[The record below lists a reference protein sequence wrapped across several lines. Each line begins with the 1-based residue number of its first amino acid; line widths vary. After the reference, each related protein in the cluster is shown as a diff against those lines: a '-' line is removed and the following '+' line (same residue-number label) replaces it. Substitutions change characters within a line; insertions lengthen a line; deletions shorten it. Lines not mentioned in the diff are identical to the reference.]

1 MVLIHF
7 QDPFETSIPF
17 WDLVDSNSPKTLV
30 YQYEET
36 EGLFTILDG
45 GNMLQRTFNNLKVV
59 QPTKLRKHL
68 PISLNESHFKDRL
81 WYLSIVVTELFF
93 TFNFFYSQRLKF
105 VNFLSLKF

>member
-1 MVLIHF
+1 M
-7 QDPFETSIPF
+7 
-17 WDLVDSNSPKTLV
+17 LV

-45 GNMLQRTFNNLKVV
+45 CNMLQRTFNNLKVV
-59 QPTKLRKHL
+59 QLTKLRKYL
-68 PISLNESHFKDRL
+68 PISLNESHIKDRL